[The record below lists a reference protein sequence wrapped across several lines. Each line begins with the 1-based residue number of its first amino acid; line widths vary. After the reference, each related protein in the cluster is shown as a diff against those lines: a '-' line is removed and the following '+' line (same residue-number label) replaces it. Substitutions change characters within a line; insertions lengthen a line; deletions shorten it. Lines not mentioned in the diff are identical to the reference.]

1 MNHPAPLH
9 LAFDELERGLANL
22 SPPAGRGR
30 VELIVSR
37 GDDGSRETP
46 VRVIVTPETG
56 VPGDRWSRGNS
67 PRLDA
72 QITVMRADFARL
84 IGNGQ
89 PLSVPGDN
97 LIVDFDLSAARLP
110 AGTRLHLAGPQHID
124 PALVTQVVLSSDRN
138 LSPGLKE
145 ALAAFV
151 GAEQAR
157 NEHSIRQS
165 YTDRDEAFEAFKTK
179 LFGKS

>member
-1 MNHPAPLH
+1 MTDKSIQARFI
-9 LAFDELERGLANL
+9 AE
-22 SPPAGRGR
+22 
-30 VELIVSR
+30 VV
-37 GDDGSRETP
+37 
-46 VRVIVTPETG
+46 
-56 VPGDRWSRGNS
+56 
-67 PRLDA
+67 PRLQKHWSEGA
-72 QITVMRADFARL
+72 WIGCVFRAVGETDKLHAHYVAAAWEPPDPGAAPMIARL
-84 IGNGQ
+84 PDATYFAPHDAERALIG
-89 PLSVPGDN
+89 LLD
-97 LIVDFDLSAARLP
+97 ALP

-165 YTDRDEAFEAFKTK
+165 YTDRDEAFEAFKAK